1 MKRFLLLFCALLSI
15 APASSS
21 IKKAIDRGYNKNV
34 IEVGSYNGFTVYAI
48 TRGTVVST
56 YDYNYYEVFINGILY
71 KGEFYQF
78 NLSSCIRQQ
87 NSLTAQFV
95 SFSLSNLANIFYPP
109 NFYNN

>member
-1 MKRFLLLFCALLSI
+1 MEKIRRHL
-15 APASSS
+15 SS
-21 IKKAIDRGYNKNV
+21 IYRQFLRTGNV
-34 IEVGSYNGFTVYAI
+34 EIIVNGQSLEAP
-48 TRGTVVST
+48 
-56 YDYNYYEVFINGILY
+56 DYGILYAPFYKTPDGENILWRKEIDFEMGEY